1 MKTILISE
9 KEQIK
14 SIISSCD
21 ICFLGVNNKAEAP
34 YVVPMNFGYDDGVFY
49 LHSAPEGKLIELI
62 NENNKVCLSFCTDTK
77 LVAQHPEV
85 ACSYRMKS
93 QSVIAWGKVEFIE
106 DIKEK
111 ENILHII
118 MAQYTDKKFSYS
130 VPALKNVKIWK
141 IQIEKVSCKSF
152 AEPHK

>member
-14 SIISSCD
+14 GIISSCD

-49 LHSAPEGKLIELI
+49 LHSAPEGKLIDLI

-93 QSVIAWGKVEFIE
+93 QSVIAWGEVEFIE
-106 DIKEK
+106 DITEK
-111 ENILHII
+111 ENALHII
-118 MAQYTDKKFSYS
+118 MAQYTNKKFTYS
-130 VPALKNVKIWK
+130 FPALKNVKIWK
-141 IQIEKVSCKSF
+141 IPIEKVSCKSF